1 MLASSRTRYVF
12 LIHEDMS
19 ELVLGQRAINIRNI
33 EEATGARIKIDRDGR
48 EAIITGTYGQCET
61 AQSRMKAYLEEESV
75 KPRPSVYPDVGYT
88 IVDLQSPSKDSRIRF
103 IQYMERDNN
112 SHSHGRNL
120 YYIHL
125 SNEPPCSHAD
135 LMGDWGILTPEVE
148 SSRQVMKSPEE
159 FMPSP
164 STDMG
169 DHRLWLDE
177 YGSFSANR
185 SYSSS
190 NSSKSFS
197 IVGRDT
203 CDDND
208 ITALLPVPTR
218 QRPFTVT
225 SLLPYCLKQISDRVS
240 EMFPIRETALEI
252 HTTIYIGQELFFNI
266 PLEPSSLDIKE
277 WCGLKRIGHKAVKTS
292 FQHHAPSIDG
302 QSILE
307 ANMGFKEDSSTRQN
321 EKCSIDVYF
330 NDGEEKK
337 MKLTY
342 DQISHEW
349 TIKKVVKNLRRIVL
363 VDLLSG
369 SEAPDIRFTLKT
381 QIRIPIDPNL
391 KRLIKDVQD
400 PNRNESFMAL
410 RPSDFAGTWIH
421 VTRVEQAISKTK
433 FFNENYRISVI
444 PTKQD
449 ADAERVTYGNNI
461 TLKHVDWIRMS
472 NRLSDLPNKDQYQHQ
487 SYQNEYDLISFEDI
501 PKQTTSVSRTQKQK
515 IEDDVFGIEFLSNHI
530 KEGQKKEENISSEF
544 KGILQCTI
552 PASLDFSRQFI
563 QRI

>member
-1 MLASSRTRYVF
+1 
-12 LIHEDMS
+12 MS
-19 ELVLGQRAINIRNI
+19 ELVLGQRASNIRNI
-33 EEATGARIKIDRDGR
+33 EYNGR

-61 AQSRMKAYLEEESV
+61 AKSRMKHYLEEESA

-88 IVDLQSPSKDSRIRF
+88 IVDLQAPSKGSRIRF

-125 SNEPPCSHAD
+125 SNESPCLHTD
-135 LMGDWGILTPEVE
+135 LMRDWGILTPEVE
-148 SSRQVMKSPEE
+148 SPNQVTKSPEE

-177 YGSFSANR
+177 Y
-185 SYSSS
+185 
-190 NSSKSFS
+190 
-197 IVGRDT
+197 
-203 CDDND
+203 
-208 ITALLPVPTR
+208 
-218 QRPFTVT
+218 
-225 SLLPYCLKQISDRVS
+225 
-240 EMFPIRETALEI
+240 EMFPIREAGLEI
-252 HTTIYIGQELFFNI
+252 HTTLYVGQELFFNI
-266 PLEPSSLDIKE
+266 PLEPLSLDMKE

-302 QSILE
+302 RRILE
-307 ANMGFKEDSSTRQN
+307 ANMGFKKTSSTRQN
-321 EKCSIDVYF
+321 EKCSINVYF

-363 VDLLSG
+363 MDLLSG
-369 SEAPDIRFTLKT
+369 SDAPDIRFTLKT
-381 QIRIPIDPNL
+381 QTRIPIDPNL
-391 KRLIKDVQD
+391 KCLIKDVQD

-410 RPSDFAGTWIH
+410 RPSDFAGT
-421 VTRVEQAISKTK
+421 
-433 FFNENYRISVI
+433 
-444 PTKQD
+444 
-449 ADAERVTYGNNI
+449 VTYGNNV
-461 TLKHVDWIRMS
+461 TLKHVDWIRMF
-472 NRLSDLPNKDQYQHQ
+472 NRLSNLPNKDQYQQQ

-501 PKQTTSVSRTQKQK
+501 PKQTISVSRTQKQN

-530 KEGQKKEENISSEF
+530 KEDYKKEENISSEF
-544 KGILQCTI
+544 KGIL
-552 PASLDFSRQFI
+552 
-563 QRI
+563 

>member
-19 ELVLGQRAINIRNI
+19 E
-33 EEATGARIKIDRDGR
+33 EATGARIKIDRDGK

-61 AQSRMKAYLEEESV
+61 AQSRMKHYLEEESV

-88 IVDLQSPSKDSRIRF
+88 IVDSQSPSKNSRIRF
-103 IQYMERDNN
+103 IQYMERDSN

-125 SNEPPCSHAD
+125 SNESPHSD
-135 LMGDWGILTPEVE
+135 FMKDWDILTPEVE
-148 SSRQVMKSPEE
+148 SPHQVMKNLEE

-164 STDMG
+164 FIDMG
-169 DHRLWLDE
+169 DHGLWLDD
-177 YGSFSANR
+177 YGSYSANR
-185 SYSSS
+185 SRSSS

-197 IVGRDT
+197 TVGRET
-203 CDDND
+203 CEDDND

-240 EMFPIRETALEI
+240 EMFPIREAGLEI
-252 HTTIYIGQELFFNI
+252 HTTIYLGQELFFNI

-302 QSILE
+302 RRILE
-307 ANMGFKEDSSTRQN
+307 ANMGFKEASPTHQN
-321 EKCSIDVYF
+321 ERCSIDVYF

-337 MKLTY
+337 MKLIY

-381 QIRIPIDPNL
+381 QTRIPIDPDL
-391 KRLIKDVQD
+391 KRLVKDVQD

-410 RPSDFAGTWIH
+410 RPTDFAGTWIH
-421 VTRVEQAISKTK
+421 VTRVEQAISKT
-433 FFNENYRISVI
+433 NNANYRISVV

-472 NRLSDLPNKDQYQHQ
+472 SRLSSLPIKDQYQQQ

-501 PKQTTSVSRTQKQK
+501 PKQTTSVSRIQKQN

-530 KEGQKKEENISSEF
+530 NEGYKREENISSEF

-563 QRI
+563 QRIGA

>member
-33 EEATGARIKIDRDGR
+33 EDATGARIKIDRDGK

-61 AQSRMKAYLEEESV
+61 AQSRMKHYLEEESA

-88 IVDLQSPSKDSRIRF
+88 ILDLQSPSKNSRIRF
-103 IQYMERDNN
+103 IQYMERDSN

-125 SNEPPCSHAD
+125 SNESPHTD
-135 LMGDWGILTPEVE
+135 LMKDWGILTPEVE
-148 SSRQVMKSPEE
+148 SPHQVMKNLEE
-159 FMPSP
+159 IMPSP
-164 STDMG
+164 FIDMG
-169 DHRLWLDE
+169 DRGLWLDD
-177 YGSFSANR
+177 YGSYSANR
-185 SYSSS
+185 SRSSS

-197 IVGRDT
+197 AVCRDT
-203 CDDND
+203 CEDDND
-208 ITALLPVPTR
+208 ITALFPVPTR

-225 SLLPYCLKQISDRVS
+225 SLLPCCLKQISDRVS
-240 EMFPIRETALEI
+240 EMFPIREAGLEI
-252 HTTIYIGQELFFNI
+252 HTTIYMGQELFFNI

-292 FQHHAPSIDG
+292 FQHHVPSIDG
-302 QSILE
+302 RRILE
-307 ANMGFKEDSSTRQN
+307 ANMGFKEALPTHRN
-321 EKCSIDVYF
+321 ERCSIDVYF

-337 MKLTY
+337 MKLIY

-369 SEAPDIRFTLKT
+369 SEAPDIRFIIKT
-381 QIRIPIDPNL
+381 QTRIPIDPNL
-391 KRLIKDVQD
+391 KRLVKDVQD

-410 RPSDFAGTWIH
+410 RPVDFAGTWIH
-421 VTRVEQAISKTK
+421 VTRVEQAISKT
-433 FFNENYRISVI
+433 NNANYRISVV

-449 ADAERVTYGNNI
+449 ADGERVTYGNNI

-472 NRLSDLPNKDQYQHQ
+472 SRLSDLSNKDQYQQQ

-501 PKQTTSVSRTQKQK
+501 PKQTTSVSRIQKQN

-530 KEGQKKEENISSEF
+530 NEGYNKEENISSEF

-552 PASLDFSRQFI
+552 PASLDFSRRFI
-563 QRI
+563 QHIGV